1 VLVVPGVGHSVLGA
15 DFSLCSQTAVRN
27 WSVGG
32 TAPTSCP
39 RGRALVAPLGPF
51 PSAKARLSPA
61 ATAAAVAATIRE
73 AVAAWLQVGLSP
85 NPLTLA
91 GLYAGK
97 IAPGGDGFRLTRYA
111 IAPGV
116 ELTGSFKIVPG
127 ALPFTVEGTV
137 RVAGSAAAA
146 GTLRVASSKV
156 SGVLGGSAVRG

>member
-1 VLVVPGVGHSVLGA
+1 MPGVGHSVLGA

-32 TAPTSCP
+32 AVPPSCP
-39 RGRALVAPLGPF
+39 RGHALVAPLGPF
-51 PSAKARLSPA
+51 PAAKTPISPP
-61 ATAAAVAATIRE
+61 ATASTVAATIRE

-85 NPLTLA
+85 NPQTLA

-97 IAPGGDGFRLTRYA
+97 LVPGADGFRLTRYA

-116 ELTGSFKIVPG
+116 ELTGSLKIVRG
-127 ALPFTVEGTV
+127 ALPFTVDGTV